1 MRLYR
6 RLLLVATLLAFA
18 VIALGAYV
26 RLSDAGL
33 GCPDWPGCYGHWLG
47 VPETHHEQQAAAQA
61 YPDRPL
67 DTGKAWKEM
76 LHRYLAGTLG
86 LLILALCI
94 LAWRKQ
100 MRSQQSPA
108 LPTVLLGI
116 VGLQAALGMWTVTL
130 LLKPVI
136 VTLHLIGGMT
146 TLSILVGMSVAGRDA
161 RPDSA
166 VSPGMRLLAA
176 GALLAIAIQIA
187 LGGWVSS
194 NYAALACPDFPTC
207 QGQWQPEMDFTHA
220 FSLQR
225 ELGQTVDGQLLPHA
239 ALAAIHWSHRLGALA
254 VAQITG
260 MLAFSL
266 LRTGNRRW
274 QNWGLILSCL
284 LLAQISLGIANV
296 LLALPFGL
304 ALGHNLGA
312 AMLLTATL
320 AINLQIRRPHSLA
333 PYRATTDQSAIP
345 SGVTE

>member
-47 VPETHHEQQAAAQA
+47 VPEAHHEQQAAAQA

-67 DTGKAWKEM
+67 DTSKAWKEM

-94 LAWRKQ
+94 LAWRKEY
-100 MRSQQSPA
+100 RSRQSPA
-108 LPTVLLGI
+108 LPTALLGI
-116 VGLQAALGMWTVTL
+116 VAVQAALGMWTVTL

-136 VTLHLIGGMT
+136 VTLHLIGGIA

-176 GALLAIAIQIA
+176 AALLAIAIQIA

-207 QGQWQPEMDFTHA
+207 QGQWQPEMDIAHA
-220 FSLQR
+220 FSLHR
-225 ELGQTVDGQLLPHA
+225 ELGETADGQLLPHT
-239 ALAAIHWSHRLGALA
+239 ALTAIHWSHRLGAALVSLVVGLLA
-254 VAQITG
+254 LTLFKTG
-260 MLAFSL
+260 RRHWQVWGGLLAL
-266 LRTGNRRW
+266 
-274 QNWGLILSCL
+274 L
-284 LLAQISLGIANV
+284 LLAQLSLGIANV
-296 LLALPFGL
+296 LLGLPL
-304 ALGHNLGA
+304 AIAVAHNLGA
-312 AMLLTATL
+312 ALLLTATL
-320 AINLQIRRPHSLA
+320 TLNISL
-333 PYRATTDQSAIP
+333 YRQRLPASGASAL
-345 SGVTE
+345 SGTSKTAAG

>member
-1 MRLYR
+1 MRIYR

-47 VPETHHEQQAAAQA
+47 VPEAHHEQQAAAQA

-94 LAWRKQ
+94 LAWRKES
-100 MRSQQSPA
+100 RSYQSPA
-108 LPTVLLGI
+108 LPTALLGI

-130 LLKPVI
+130 LLKPLI

-146 TLSILVGMSVAGRDA
+146 TLSILVGMAVAGRNAKPDDA
-161 RPDSA
+161 I
-166 VSPGMRLLAA
+166 SPGTRRLAFA
-176 GALLAIAIQIA
+176 ALLAIVIQIA

-207 QGQWQPEMDFTHA
+207 QGQWQPEMDFAHA
-220 FSLQR
+220 FSLHR
-225 ELGQTVDGQLLPHA
+225 ELGETADGQLLPYA
-239 ALAAIHWSHRLGALA
+239 ALTAIHWSHRLGAALVTLMAGLLA
-254 VAQITG
+254 LALFKTG
-260 MLAFSL
+260 KRHWKAWGGL
-266 LRTGNRRW
+266 LVF
-274 QNWGLILSCL
+274 L
-284 LLAQISLGIANV
+284 LLTQLSLGIANV
-296 LLALPFGL
+296 LLGLPL
-304 ALGHNLGA
+304 AIAVAHNLGA
-312 AMLLTATL
+312 ALLLTATL
-320 AINLQIRRPHSLA
+320 TINLRM
-333 PYRATTDQSAIP
+333 YRLNHENHVTSPVRSASGALDAT
-345 SGVTE
+345 G